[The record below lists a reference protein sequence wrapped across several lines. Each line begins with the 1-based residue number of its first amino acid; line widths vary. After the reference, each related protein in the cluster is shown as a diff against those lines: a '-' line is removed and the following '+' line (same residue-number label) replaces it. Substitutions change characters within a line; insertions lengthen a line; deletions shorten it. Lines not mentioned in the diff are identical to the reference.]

1 MDLQLWIE
9 EIWCQNSFGSK
20 TIKNLHLEK
29 LYVFAYFVKLLKAWM
44 ASTQPDPG
52 IHNGP
57 TQWPVAVVPARGEHT
72 ASPDGE
78 LAPAVNFG
86 GYDDDVFPHLSV
98 ISPQVHSWDLGI
110 LDYFNSAT
118 ENLPVDFAVCC
129 GGRSAFASGLASAQ
143 PDFKHEPLG
152 GFSQKDAFFSCFP
165 STGLPPILS
174 MNHFL

>member
-9 EIWCQNSFGSK
+9 EIWCQNSFRSK
-20 TIKNLHLEK
+20 MIKHLHLEK
-29 LYVFAYFVKLLKAWM
+29 LYVFAYFVKLLNAWM

-86 GYDDDVFPHLSV
+86 GYDDVFPHLSHL
-98 ISPQVHSWDLGI
+98 STGSLLGCWNG
-110 LDYFNSAT
+110 LQKNSAT

-165 STGLPPILS
+165 STGSPPILS